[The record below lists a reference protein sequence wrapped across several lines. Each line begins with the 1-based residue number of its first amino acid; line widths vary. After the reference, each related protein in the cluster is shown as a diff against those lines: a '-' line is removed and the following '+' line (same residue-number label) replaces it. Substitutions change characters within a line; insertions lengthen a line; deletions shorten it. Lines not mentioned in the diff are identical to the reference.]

1 MKDKTKINIS
11 LGIGTTSILMIF
23 VILILVTFSI
33 LSLSG
38 AKADHKL
45 GDMTLKRAREYY
57 QAENK
62 AEKKLAIMD
71 QRLNAAIGETD
82 FEKIL
87 SNVGEISIDKNE
99 KRIQYKET
107 IDDKQYL
114 NVVIQLVWNEQKQ
127 VYGYRKI
134 KWQTVV
140 TGDWTIDED
149 IPVFQP

>member
-1 MKDKTKINIS
+1 MKDKTKVNIS

-45 GDMTLKRAREYY
+45 GNMTIQRARDYY

-62 AEKKLAIMD
+62 AEKKLASVD
-71 QRLNAAIGETD
+71 QLLFAAQGEKD

-87 SNVGEISIDKNE
+87 SNVEGLRIDKS
-99 KRIQYKET
+99 KKTIQYKEK
-107 IDDKQYL
+107 IDDKQHL
-114 NVVIQLVWNEQKQ
+114 DVVIQLVWNEKKQ
-127 VYGYRKI
+127 IYSYKKI
-134 KWQTVV
+134 KWQTIV
-140 TGDWTIDED
+140 TGDWASDEA
-149 IPVFQP
+149 IQVF